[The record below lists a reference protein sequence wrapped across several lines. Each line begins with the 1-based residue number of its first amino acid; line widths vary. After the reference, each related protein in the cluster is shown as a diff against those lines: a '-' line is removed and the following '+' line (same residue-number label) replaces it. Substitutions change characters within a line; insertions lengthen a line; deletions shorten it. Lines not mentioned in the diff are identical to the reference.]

1 MNVEEM
7 NLELLESRL
16 EQEAVTALAATTQG
30 LPIECWCGNK

>member
-16 EQEAVTALAATTQG
+16 EQESVTALGATTQG
-30 LPIECWCGNK
+30 LPIECWCDNK